1 MGFKKPLDVNDVK
14 LQLIQA
20 HSEICSPYNDGFIQ
34 WELKK
39 EIYGIKFLL
48 EEMLKRQPAFN
59 DEEKWLEEEHKK
71 RVWSELKR

>member
-14 LQLIQA
+14 LQLLQA
-20 HSEICSPYNDGFIQ
+20 HTEICSPYNDGFVQ

-48 EEMLKRQPAFN
+48 DEMIKRQPAFS
-59 DEEKWLEEEHKK
+59 DEEEWLEEEHKK